1 MARDRGG
8 RPIGDVEARISVMS
22 YMNTIASIA
31 LAAGLIFQ
39 LPVVVYFLSKAGLV
53 TPAILKTYR
62 RHALVGIL
70 VLSAIITPPDLTSQI
85 LVSLPVLLLYEF
97 SIVISKRV
105 ANRANRSH

>member
-1 MARDRGG
+1 
-8 RPIGDVEARISVMS
+8 MS
-22 YMNTIASIA
+22 YMKTISSIA

-105 ANRANRSH
+105 TKRANMSH